1 MCWNTLSTDPKE
13 IHMTKN
19 EFIEACVE
27 HAVIPSV
34 ALENDAVQDALKRR
48 DDEEV
53 HRLLAEEF

>member
-1 MCWNTLSTDPKE
+1 
-13 IHMTKN
+13 MTKN